1 MITIKC
7 GRNPYNTINVSTK
20 AVFKIDDDASL
31 AEIFLAVVEVTQFEG
46 YSVDSWL
53 NIIDKM
59 KDKVNKEYSILD
71 FLTDSICE

>member
-7 GRNPYNTINVSTK
+7 GRNPYNTINVSSK
-20 AVFKIDDDASL
+20 AVFKINDDASL
-31 AEIFLAVVEVTQFEG
+31 AEIFLAIVEATQFES

-59 KDKVNKEYSILD
+59 KDKISEEYSVLD
-71 FLTDSICE
+71 FLTDLVYE

>member
-7 GRNPYNTINVSTK
+7 RRNPHNTINVSSK

-31 AEIFLAVVEVTQFEG
+31 TEIFLAVVEVTQFEG

-59 KDKVNKEYSILD
+59 KDKVDKEYSILD
-71 FLTDSICE
+71 FLTDLVYE